1 MENASPCSIRLRA
14 ARQVFVTF
22 PGIEIVDIHFT
33 DWLAE
38 RGYALMRGYLSSGF
52 VPDGV
57 WCDSGLQG
65 IGSLNAFRD
74 HGFRRGTIPPHTGGE
89 MNLMYK
95 IAATEKVPLCGL
107 DYPPAMG
114 AISFQ
119 MALDTLFGRQ
129 VPRVLEAN
137 SEIIVTRGH
146 ETKSVRADI
155 HAEKKV
161 YWNRADDHVHASGRL
176 RGWRASRSD

>member
-1 MENASPCSIRLRA
+1 
-14 ARQVFVTF
+14 
-22 PGIEIVDIHFT
+22 
-33 DWLAE
+33 
-38 RGYALMRGYLSSGF
+38 
-52 VPDGV
+52 
-57 WCDSGLQG
+57 
-65 IGSLNAFRD
+65 
-74 HGFRRGTIPPHTGGE
+74 
-89 MNLMYK
+89 
-95 IAATEKVPLCGL
+95 
-107 DYPPAMG
+107 MG

-176 RGWRASRSD
+176 RGWRASRTD